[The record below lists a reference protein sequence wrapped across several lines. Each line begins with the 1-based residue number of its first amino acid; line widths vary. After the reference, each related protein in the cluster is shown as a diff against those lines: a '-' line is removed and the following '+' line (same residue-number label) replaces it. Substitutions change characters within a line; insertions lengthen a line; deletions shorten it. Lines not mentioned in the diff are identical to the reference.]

1 MLAVVVFHL
10 NPAWLPGGFA
20 GVDVFFVLSGYL
32 ITGIIVREQTA
43 GTFRFAVFYQRRIAR
58 IFPAFAAVA
67 CATLLAARFCYT
79 TQDFASA
86 GADFSAALLSIS
98 NFHLL
103 NQGNYF
109 ALSPDAQP
117 FLHYWS
123 LAVEEQFYLLY
134 PLGLWFLLQRAPGR
148 WFRYLLGL
156 GLLSFACSVVLTFT
170 KPAWAFYLLPSR
182 GWELIAGGLLVPF
195 LSKARKIPRSS
206 GLAWAGIAA
215 LAGSFIF
222 LHEAIPF
229 PGVAALAPVVGT
241 LLLLA
246 AGGSKPEAGGQS
258 LVRFLGHPVLIAVG
272 KVSYSLYLWHWPL
285 FSFIDYS
292 LPLASSGQRL
302 LLKIL
307 CTSAATLVSY
317 HWIER
322 PCRSA
327 LCRTSWPLTA
337 ASTRPVRWPAFIVAF
352 AVTGALIPVGFSI
365 RNTHYL
371 DAAGAP
377 DQQLTFDRPGAR
389 QTIVLMGDSQ
399 ASMYGV
405 ALRDLAR
412 SMNLRLILISAAG
425 EDPLAPS
432 GSPAP
437 ELWQANLRLVQQ
449 EKPALIILT
458 CHWVYK
464 LTAHPQRLADTL
476 AALRPHANH
485 ILLLTQP
492 PLLPDTALRPALRA
506 GSRAP
511 WMENASDRTARLPV
525 NQIVRQASSKKVSI
539 LDVEPL
545 FTSPDGSIALFDAD
559 QRPLFQDK
567 VHLSNY
573 GVARVSPL
581 LQQFLEKA
589 MAAPHRKP

>member
-32 ITGIIVREQTA
+32 ITGIIVREQAA
-43 GTFRFAVFYQRRIAR
+43 GTFRFARFYQRRIAR
-58 IFPAFAAVA
+58 IFPAFAVVA
-67 CATLLAARFCYT
+67 CATLLAAGYIYT

-134 PLGLWFLLQRAPGR
+134 PLGLWFLLQRAPHR
-148 WFRYLLGL
+148 WFPYLLGL
-156 GLLSFACSVVLTFT
+156 GLLGFACSVFLTFT
-170 KPAWAFYLLPSR
+170 NPAWAFYLLPSR
-182 GWELIAGGLLVPF
+182 AWELIAGGLLVPI
-195 LSKARKIPRSS
+195 LSKAREIPCSQ
-206 GLAWAGIAA
+206 GLAWAGMAA

-222 LHEAIPF
+222 LHGAIPF
-229 PGVAALAPVVGT
+229 PGVAALAPVLGT
-241 LLLLA
+241 LCLLTA
-246 AGGSKPEAGGQS
+246 ASASPAARHHPP
-258 LVRFLGHPVLIAVG
+258 VRFLRSPFLIPLG

-285 FSFIDYS
+285 FSIIDYS
-292 LPLASSGQRL
+292 LPLVPSGQRL
-302 LLKIL
+302 ILKML

-322 PCRSA
+322 PCRAA
-327 LCRTSWPLTA
+327 LCRTSWPLPG
-337 ASTRPVRWPAFIVAF
+337 STRSLRWPAFMIAF
-352 AVTGALIPVGFSI
+352 ALTAALVPVGFGI
-365 RNTHYL
+365 RKTHYL

-377 DQQLTFDRPGAR
+377 DRRLAFDSPGAH

-412 SMNLRLILISAAG
+412 SLNLRLILISAAG

-437 ELWQANLRLVQQ
+437 ELWQENLRLIQQ
-449 EKPALIILT
+449 EKPALVILT

-476 AALRPHANH
+476 AALRPHTNQ

-492 PLLPDTALRPALRA
+492 PLLPEMALRPALRA

-511 WMENASDRTARLPV
+511 WMENASDRGARLPM
-525 NQIVRQASSKKVSI
+525 NQIVRQAISKDVTI

-545 FTSPDGSIALFDAD
+545 FINPDGSIALFDAD

-567 VHLSNY
+567 VHLSNF
-573 GVARVSPL
+573 GVARVGPL
-581 LQQFLEKA
+581 LQQALEKVI
-589 MAAPHRKP
+589 AAPHGKP